1 MIGAITV
8 ADGVAGAGV
17 APKVL
22 WAELF
27 ERLRIAAIGLFA
39 FELRP
44 VHDGELRAGSSL
56 GKGEVHRRLGACIC
70 GNRLERQQA

>member
-1 MIGAITV
+1 
-8 ADGVAGAGV
+8 VAGAGV

-39 FELRP
+39 FEQRP
-44 VHDGELRAGSSL
+44 VRDGELRAGNSL
-56 GKGEVHRRLGACIC
+56 RESEVHRRLGAGIC